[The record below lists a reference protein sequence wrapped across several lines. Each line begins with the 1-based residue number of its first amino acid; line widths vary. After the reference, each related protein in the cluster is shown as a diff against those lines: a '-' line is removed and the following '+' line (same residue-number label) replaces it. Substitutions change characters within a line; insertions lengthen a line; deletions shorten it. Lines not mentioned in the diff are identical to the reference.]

1 MQAPFSALIGSRRH
15 VPRMAIAAL
24 RTPCPPSS
32 RGWQRDKRSACLSHA
47 PRSLPVT
54 DPFQRLDQA
63 RKASQSAVSRL
74 LRSAHDVNL
83 FNTQIATDQAS
94 KPCGVSQN
102 RRIRTSRTAMP
113 VICPCH
119 EPPAGIQSY
128 YSGCHRYE
136 RGTSSLP
143 VTLSG

>member
-1 MQAPFSALIGSRRH
+1 
-15 VPRMAIAAL
+15 MAIAAL

-74 LRSAHDVNL
+74 LRLGLARRAIEGVFPTRILLRRMRWAFAFFQRIPIDDPHDPRAREFDHAML
-83 FNTQIATDQAS
+83 FEVRQRTTD
-94 KPCGVSQN
+94 GL
-102 RRIRTSRTAMP
+102 
-113 VICPCH
+113 
-119 EPPAGIQSY
+119 
-128 YSGCHRYE
+128 HRHGKIV
-136 RGTSSLP
+136 RDI
-143 VTLSG
+143 VT